1 MDIRDLFTVSSS
13 NGNGDLTYPVGLL
26 TQDEAYLAGGRV
38 NIINQNYYLTTGSYY
53 WLLSPSHLT
62 SIDGFSRTWLVLS
75 PGSLNA
81 NTSTSAYGARPVIN
95 LRSDVLIT
103 SGIGTQTNPYE
114 VSI

>member
-53 WLLSPSHLT
+53 WLASSSSLASSN
-62 SIDGFSRTWLVLS
+62 GFSYSWDVYS
-75 PGSLNA
+75 PGYLSMDY
-81 NTSTSAYGARPVIN
+81 STNAYGARPVIN